1 MKKIKIL
8 TLLLALAFI
17 VTGCS
22 SNPITYKEIN
32 LKDAISTINDS
43 KQITIDNGIK
53 SVEIDKLPE
62 LELPDDVVDHEITSK
77 QYSIC
82 AKGTNHNGDKDEVTV
97 LALYNEENQ
106 YYLVS
111 YAYTLKTSG
120 DKVYTP
126 IGFDKGTVY
135 EVTADVYDKL
145 FSYLN

>member
-1 MKKIKIL
+1 MKKFKIL
-8 TLLLALAFI
+8 TFLLALVLI

-22 SNPITYKEIN
+22 SNPITYKEVK

-43 KQITIDNGIK
+43 KQITIDNGTK

-62 LELPDDVVDHEITSK
+62 LDLQDDLVDHEITSK

-126 IGFDKGTVY
+126 IAFDKGTVY
-135 EVTADVYDKL
+135 EVTTGVYDTL
-145 FSYLN
+145 SSYLD